1 MKRAEL
7 IFFVELAYQ
16 TLSAIGLQGKRVVS
30 GLQTLQEEQVLR
42 VEGLRARGGELR
54 AGEENDR
61 GGSICHKLGQ
71 IDHFHLMLQ
80 FIVSYYSVQGGPP
93 VQIAVLG

>member
-16 TLSAIGLQGKRVVS
+16 TLSAIGLQGERVVS

-42 VEGLRARGGELR
+42 VEGLRGGELR
-54 AGEENDR
+54 AGEEDDR
-61 GGSICHKLGQ
+61 GGS
-71 IDHFHLMLQ
+71 
-80 FIVSYYSVQGGPP
+80 
-93 VQIAVLG
+93 VLSQTRPN

>member
-42 VEGLRARGGELR
+42 VEGLRGGELR
-54 AGEENDR
+54 AGEEDDR

-71 IDHFHLMLQ
+71 IDHFHLMMQ
-80 FIVSYYSVQGGPP
+80 FKVSYYLVQGGPS